1 MPNGTFMGKTYLFN
15 KYSYIKISIE
25 RIIMNWERILSDCRK
40 YGCYPSIEEFFSTCP
55 ILIRNYLTP
64 CTFPAGQ
71 LLIKAGSPC
80 GTVYILVS
88 GRLQAI
94 EEKAGEVPYSFFD
107 MIPFDIVGD
116 YELFSEDTESF
127 VTVRAL
133 EQAVCLTLPARFY
146 LRWISSDSAALFLRT
161 RLLMKRLSFQ
171 LNSNRRILLM
181 SNEQRCMYIICQEA
195 KKTPLVKG
203 VLLFK
208 LNRELLAAKT
218 GCSLRTVHRIVK
230 ELENE
235 SHLKLVHGKICL
247 TRGQLEDMCESLGC
261 V

>member
-1 MPNGTFMGKTYLFN
+1 
-15 KYSYIKISIE
+15 
-25 RIIMNWERILSDCRK
+25 MNWEHILSGCRK
-40 YGCYPSIEEFFSTCP
+40 YNCYPSIEEFFSTCP

-64 CTFPAGQ
+64 CTFAEGQILIEAG
-71 LLIKAGSPC
+71 APC
-80 GTVYILVS
+80 GTVYILIS

-116 YELFSEDTESF
+116 YELFSEDAESF

-133 EQAVCLTLPARFY
+133 ESTVCLTLPARFY
-146 LRWISSDSAALFLRT
+146 LQWISTDNAALFLRT

-171 LNSNRRILLM
+171 LISNRRFLLM

-195 KKTPLVKG
+195 GRTPLLKG

-218 GCSLRTVHRIVK
+218 GCSLRTVHRLIK
-230 ELENE
+230 ELEDGNR
-235 SHLKLVHGKICL
+235 LRLVHGKICL
-247 TRGQLEDMCESLGC
+247 TRGQLEDMCLSLGLGGPLL
-261 V
+261 